1 MKYVGWAAWPPT
13 WIDNGSDTGFDYP
26 RANNH
31 RVGEGSAHPT
41 KRVYN
46 MQDFQQYGAWRAAAT
61 QQLDSYGAALREAGL
76 IDGAG
81 EQQLERA
88 LARLRDDRLS
98 VAFVAEF
105 SRGKTELIN
114 ALFFADYGQRIL
126 PSSAGRTTM
135 CPTELLYD
143 PALPPCIRLLPI
155 ETRRQHLSTSDY
167 KEESGGNSASWTVLP
182 LDLDA
187 PERMSEAFRQVSQTR
202 RVPCAEAQEYG
213 LWDPDDPDL
222 ASSLGADGS
231 VEIPQWR
238 HAIINL
244 PHPLLKQ
251 GLVILD
257 TPGLN
262 AIGTEPELTL
272 KLIPNAHAV
281 LFVLAAD
288 TGVTRSDIDVW
299 RTHIGSGPGRLAVLN
314 KIDAMWDEL
323 RSPEENEAEIARQQ
337 QGAAQLL
344 GLEARRVYPVSA
356 QKALV
361 GKINGDMALFE
372 KSRLGAL
379 EAALFHDLIPARRDI
394 IASQLRGDLAQLAAG
409 EQALGAARMRDL
421 VEQLLELKSLRG
433 KNQGVI
439 AHMMRRVELEKKE
452 FDASLFKLQGTRAVF
467 ARLST
472 ELYSTLGMDAVK
484 EQTEAVR
491 AAMQAARFATG
502 MRAPVRSYFEAMRAN
517 LDASSGK
524 IAEIGAMM
532 DSMVRKFSA
541 EHGLSLPAPLSLS
554 LDRYQ
559 REMMEIEE
567 LFLKQFGTATLLMT
581 SRAALLDRFFDSIAS
596 RVRHVFRAANLEAE
610 AWLKVL
616 MAPLETAIR
625 QHRDQLRHRQASIQ
639 RIHDATD
646 SLEQKIAAFEGTQ
659 QALDGSRRQLAALAD
674 RVTASLEAQPG
685 TSTA

>member
-1 MKYVGWAAWPPT
+1 
-13 WIDNGSDTGFDYP
+13 
-26 RANNH
+26 
-31 RVGEGSAHPT
+31 
-41 KRVYN
+41 
-46 MQDFQQYGAWRAAAT
+46 MQDFQQYGAWRALVASA
-61 QQLDSYGAALREAGL
+61 LESYGAALQDAAL

-81 EQQLERA
+81 EQQLARA

-114 ALFFADYGQRIL
+114 ALFFSDYGQRIL

-135 CPTELLYD
+135 CPTELLWD

-155 ETRRQHLSTSDY
+155 ETRAQQLSTSDFR
-167 KEESGGNSASWTVLP
+167 EDAGAWTLLP
-182 LDLDA
+182 LELDA
-187 PERMSEAFRQVSQTR
+187 PERMIEAFRQVSQTR
-202 RVPCAEAQEYG
+202 QVPPAEAERYG
-213 LWDPDDPDL
+213 LYDPAEPNL
-222 ASSLGADGS
+222 AAGLAQDGT

-272 KLIPNAHAV
+272 NLIPNAHAV
-281 LFVLAAD
+281 LFILAAE
-288 TGVTRSDIDVW
+288 TGVTKSDIDVW
-299 RTHIGSGPGRLAVLN
+299 RTHIGAGPGRLAVLN

-323 RSPEENEAEIARQQ
+323 KSSEDNEAEIARQQ
-337 QGAAQLL
+337 RGVAQLL
-344 GLEARRVYPVSA
+344 GLETARVYPVSA

-379 EAALFHDLIPARRDI
+379 EAALFHDLIPARKEI
-394 IASQLRGDLAQLAAG
+394 IGRQLRADLDALLAG
-409 EQALGAARMRDL
+409 QQALAGARLRDL
-421 VEQLLELKSLRG
+421 VEQQHELESLRG

-439 AHMMRRVELEKKE
+439 AHMVRRVEAEKKE

-472 ELYSTLGMDAVK
+472 ELYTTLGMDVVQ
-484 EQTEAVR
+484 EQTDSVR

-502 MRAPVRSYFEAMRAN
+502 MRAPVRTYFELLRAS
-517 LDASSGK
+517 LDASQAKVG
-524 IAEIGAMM
+524 EIGAMM
-532 DSMVRKFSA
+532 ETMYRKFSA
-541 EHGLSLPAPLSLS
+541 EHGLSLNLPMSLS
-554 LDRYQ
+554 LARY
-559 REMMEIEE
+559 RDEIDQIEA
-567 LFLKQFGTATLLMT
+567 LFDKQFGTATLLFS
-581 SRAALLDRFFDSIAS
+581 SRAALLERFFDSIAS
-596 RVRHVFRAANLEAE
+596 RVRRAFRAANLDAE
-610 AWLKVL
+610 NWLKVI
-616 MAPLETAIR
+616 MAPLEAQIR

-639 RIHDATD
+639 RVHDATD
-646 SLEQKIAAFEGTQ
+646 SLEQKIAAFEAS
-659 QALDGSRRQLAALAD
+659 QAELERTRACLAD
-674 RVTASLEAQPG
+674 MAGRVNASLDADAP
-685 TSTA
+685 ARRAAA